1 MSKELE
7 EGLKLELDFTKLKKV
22 AQTPEDVIPAI
33 AQCADTGEV
42 LIVGY
47 ANRLALETAVKE
59 NMATFWS
66 TSRNELWIKGKTS
79 GDYLEIVDILVN
91 CEQNSIVY
99 KVRLK
104 GKGSCHT
111 KGENGLPRRGCYY
124 RRLVQKDGKLALEFL
139 EGCK

>member
-1 MSKELE
+1 MQ
-7 EGLKLELDFTKLKKV
+7 LDFTKLKKI
-22 AQTPEDVIPAI
+22 AQCSEDVIPAI
-33 AQCADTGEV
+33 AQCTDNGEV

-47 ANRLALETAVKE
+47 VNRLALETAVKE
-59 NMATFWS
+59 GMATFWS

-111 KGENGLPRRGCYY
+111 KDKNGNPRFGCYY
-124 RRLVQKDGKLALEFL
+124 RRIKFNDGKIQGLEFL
-139 EGCK
+139 KDAE